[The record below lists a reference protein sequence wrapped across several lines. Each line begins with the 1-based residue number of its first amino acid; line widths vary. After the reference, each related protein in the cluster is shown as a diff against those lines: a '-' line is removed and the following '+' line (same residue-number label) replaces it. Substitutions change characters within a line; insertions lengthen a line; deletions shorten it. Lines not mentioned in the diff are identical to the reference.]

1 MVSILLFSFNPTS
14 LAQEADYFDVD
25 DQRVEL
31 SEGSATWGIKQSWRN
46 YIGVGLHGRGGSQ
59 LSAGAEWLDEPLSEI
74 VWPANGGYFD
84 PEDNSLELRLGGV
97 AHFQSWFIEEDNS
110 FLLDSKFQDLIIR
123 ISPDEQYIYGTYIGK
138 DRDTFEDVIL
148 VEEPI
153 AALDISN
160 AEIETD
166 GTTTTW
172 SGITTFNTSN
182 FPLYGEGVRFDDLSF
197 SYMGPGGLPD
207 VSSEFIESGTPLF
220 SPSKVWDNGANNRA
234 QVFPERGR
242 DIVHVL
248 ERINPGASETTYKVT
263 ALDADDL
270 SVLGTI
276 EAPIRGGSFGI
287 TSEVAFDPT
296 TGELYYQSVKAGE
309 STTFEIIKISFDS
322 SDSKYSYS
330 KVYEYEAEGQEG
342 VYLNWDEGRQ
352 NLVLLE
358 NYRVPKEG
366 RASYSSKL
374 EFIDIETSTA
384 VQYDL
389 FAALMEAMPVGS
401 TDLDKSENWLTPRP
415 GSVLNFNKFGFFRD
429 GSMLLLTS
437 GSYIDSN
444 GQSQRMPYLRLLFE
458 SNELRVE
465 PIEGVNPISP
475 WPGIEY
481 EYSSVGKAA
490 DGSLFLSAS
499 GWANV
504 YSYIDIEDGQIV
516 HTEPFSIEGVSTS
529 TGPSFSDTV
538 NSLDYVFE
546 PSALAV
552 RVFSNGKYFAD
563 IKSLD
568 FSGDAA
574 GVDRNGNVYTQVKGP
589 GTSNM
594 AIQKWSLDGVT
605 PSIAEQPE
613 SHVIEL
619 GAGSSQ
625 EVTFT
630 ARAEGGTGQ
639 WAQQWQVKKPGES
652 AFSDID
658 GATGESLTITASGAD
673 NGSVYRATFTG
684 DIGTVASDEATLTV
698 NYAPK
703 VATQPA
709 SKDVVAGTPG
719 VFQAAFTAHPE
730 VEDVY
735 WEYRS
740 NGFWTRI
747 NTDNNFHVTTAEGLT
762 SLTVTDTAVDQSGTR
777 LRAVATNAAGTTMSR
792 EAVLT
797 VRPATE
803 IPDDGLSID
812 DVVLRWGISE
822 EVQSR
827 PPFGDSNYLSA
838 GVSDGSALTYEST
851 DGDVRIIHSDGTTDT
866 EPDYAS
872 RAAHVSDATI
882 DQLVEFG
889 GGNAAINPDGSATV
903 DWDGSFSINFY
914 DGLVPFTI
922 TDPHL
927 EVSAA
932 GMGVLTGDLTGYEVE
947 MSNPNEKTPLTD
959 LYDDVTIATFSGVSI
974 DPEGVVT
981 ITPDYDG
988 VLADIP
994 ADVTPQVTTG
1004 AGWGAWPQGFLDF
1017 HFDTNLSS
1025 YWYSSGGAGDSKKA
1039 PMSFDVD
1046 FTNASDSGEQ
1056 PGVPQASDLN
1066 AGNKGE
1072 LVVPAEVEAGQEIT
1086 IGGLP
1091 AGEDVDVVLFPT
1103 TFSFDRMTVGV
1114 DGTVTVIVPAGR
1126 GGENQVAVYEAD
1138 KAGSAHVLGWSY
1150 LTIAG
1155 QDAQDPDPQDP
1166 QDPDLQDPGV
1176 PGSSVGS
1183 AFDTLIKIVSRIFGG
1198 LSALLGLWFGGL
1210 FSS

>member
-1 MVSILLFSFNPTS
+1 MHTFAKQRGISSSLLIVVALFLALVNVSETPRA
-14 LAQEADYFDVD
+14 LATETQI
-25 DQRVEL
+25 
-31 SEGSATWGIKQSWRN
+31 SEGSVTWGIKDTWRR
-46 YIGVGLHGRGGSQ
+46 YIGNGVT
-59 LSAGAEWLDEPLSEI
+59 LSDGVTTNEAGEY
-74 VWPANGGYFD
+74 VWPIRSGVYDADTKALTLY
-84 PEDNSLELRLGGV
+84 LGGE
-97 AHFQSWFIEEDNS
+97 AHFQAYPNGDGTFI
-110 FLLDSKFQDLIIR
+110 LDSTFKNPVVEISQDQQTIFM
-123 ISPDEQYIYGTYIGK
+123 DYVGV
-138 DRDTFEDVIL
+138 DRETFEPVVGSKL
-148 VEEPI
+148 PM
-153 AALDISN
+153 ANLDLSS
-160 AEIETD
+160 ADFQTGD
-166 GTTTTW
+166 GFTSW
-172 SGITTFNTSN
+172 SRINTFGT
-182 FPLYGEGVRFDDLSF
+182 GEG
-197 SYMGPGGLPD
+197 GLY
-207 VSSEFIESGTPLF
+207 EEGTPYDFLSIEYAGEGGIPNLETPLLSSA
-220 SPSKVWDNGANNRA
+220 SPELHLAASWYEEQKTQENNRLMLPSYDSGLVYSIEKSNWVNNRA
-234 QVFPERGR
+234 GGSI
-242 DIVHVL
+242 IVRAHQY
-248 ERINPGASETTYKVT
+248 S
-263 ALDADDL
+263 DL
-270 SVLGTI
+270 SVIATAEFDLGVERSFKYALDESTNSIFFVDGQRSVNDAGVSEVDFSAFKIVFDTDAGAFHMEEIADLIQAPRSSDAVSALSWDAEYNRLAVVMTRLNRDDRRDIGDIYYVTENEQGWKTESQDLYLDASFEGIESFSASSNADLISNNESRYLYSPGGSYRMNSQAFASPLFTI
-276 EAPIRGGSFGI
+276 E
-287 TSEVAFDPT
+287 
-296 TGELYYQSVKAGE
+296 K
-309 STTFEIIKISFDS
+309 S
-322 SDSKYSYS
+322 SDSAIIRA
-330 KVYEYEAEGQEG
+330 VEG
-342 VYLNWDEGRQ
+342 
-352 NLVLLE
+352 
-358 NYRVPKEG
+358 
-366 RASYSSKL
+366 S
-374 EFIDIETSTA
+374 ET
-384 VQYDL
+384 
-389 FAALMEAMPVGS
+389 
-401 TDLDKSENWLTPRP
+401 
-415 GSVLNFNKFGFFRD
+415 
-429 GSMLLLTS
+429 
-437 GSYIDSN
+437 
-444 GQSQRMPYLRLLFE
+444 
-458 SNELRVE
+458 NELRSVGFAMIDKVDDSSAWVSTYGVGYIQKIDLSGE
-465 PIEGVNPISP
+465 SPKLSGDVYPMPNNGFLRGIAVDKNNDILYAMPQSTIVNVLNEGNWVSSLTLSNVNRSGTSGRYPIS
-475 WPGIEY
+475 
-481 EYSSVGKAA
+481 VGQ
-490 DGSLFLSAS
+490 DGSLFLIGSHEDS
-499 GWANV
+499 GV
-504 YSYIDIEDGQIV
+504 LG
-516 HTEPFSIEGVSTS
+516 
-529 TGPSFSDTV
+529 
-538 NSLDYVFE
+538 
-546 PSALAV
+546 
-552 RVFSNGKYFAD
+552 
-563 IKSLD
+563 
-568 FSGDAA
+568 
-574 GVDRNGNVYTQVKGP
+574 
-589 GTSNM
+589 
-594 AIQKWSLDGVT
+594 IQRFQLDGVT

-625 EVTFT
+625 EVTFA
-630 ARAEGGTGQ
+630 ARAEGGTGE

-652 AFSDID
+652 AFSNID
-658 GATGESLTITASGAD
+658 GATGETLTVAASGAD

-684 DIGTVASDEATLTV
+684 EIGTVASNEATLTV

-709 SKDVVAGTPG
+709 SKDVVAGTPS

-747 NTDNNFHVTTAEGLT
+747 NTDNNFQVTTAEGLT

-777 LRAVATNAAGTTMSR
+777 LRAVAKNASGTTMSR

-797 VRPATE
+797 VRPATG
-803 IPDDGLSID
+803 IPDDGLNID

-903 DWDGSFSINFY
+903 DWDGSFSLNFY

-947 MSNPNEKTPLTD
+947 MSNPNEKTPLTN
-959 LYDDVTIATFSGVSI
+959 LYEDVTIATFSGVSI

-988 VLADIP
+988 VLAYIP
-994 ADVTPQVTTG
+994 VDVTPQVTTG

-1039 PMSFDVD
+1039 PMSFEVD

-1066 AGNKGE
+1066 AGNKGD
-1072 LVVPAEVEAGQEIT
+1072 LVIPAEAEVGQEIT

-1091 AGEDVDVVLFPT
+1091 AGEDVDVMLFPT
-1103 TFSFDRMTVGV
+1103 TFSFDRMTVGA

-1126 GGENQVAVYEAD
+1126 GGENQLAVYEAD
-1138 KAGSAHVLGWSY
+1138 KAGAAHVLGWSA

-1166 QDPDLQDPGV
+1166 QDPDPQEPGV